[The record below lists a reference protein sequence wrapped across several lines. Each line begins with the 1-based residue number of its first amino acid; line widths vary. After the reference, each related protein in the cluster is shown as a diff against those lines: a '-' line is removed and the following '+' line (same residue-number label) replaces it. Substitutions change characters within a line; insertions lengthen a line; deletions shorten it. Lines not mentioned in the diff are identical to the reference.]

1 MEFVDDPNSYSMM
14 KLIKEEIDQP
24 LIIMRTFSKIYGMAG
39 LRVGYVITSPD
50 MTDHFGKSSNAW
62 NVSFI
67 GQKTAAAATKDQE
80 HVSMV
85 HDINAKEREKV
96 TKTLCNLG
104 CRVYD
109 SQANFILFKAPID
122 TMEVYTKL
130 EEQDVLIGVHVG
142 MNRVSL
148 GKPEMNEKFLKIMKE
163 ILK

>member
-1 MEFVDDPNSYSMM
+1 MSLWYTTSMQRSVR
-14 KLIKEEIDQP
+14 K
-24 LIIMRTFSKIYGMAG
+24 S
-39 LRVGYVITSPD
+39 LRLSAI
-50 MTDHFGKSSNAW
+50 
-62 NVSFI
+62 
-67 GQKTAAAATKDQE
+67 
-80 HVSMV
+80 
-85 HDINAKEREKV
+85 
-96 TKTLCNLG
+96 

>member
-1 MEFVDDPNSYSMM
+1 
-14 KLIKEEIDQP
+14 
-24 LIIMRTFSKIYGMAG
+24 
-39 LRVGYVITSPD
+39 
-50 MTDHFGKSSNAW
+50 
-62 NVSFI
+62 
-67 GQKTAAAATKDQE
+67 
-80 HVSMV
+80 MV

-96 TKTLCNLG
+96 TKALCDLG

-130 EEQDVLIGVHVG
+130 EEQDVLIGVQG

>member
-1 MEFVDDPNSYSMM
+1 
-14 KLIKEEIDQP
+14 
-24 LIIMRTFSKIYGMAG
+24 
-39 LRVGYVITSPD
+39 
-50 MTDHFGKSSNAW
+50 
-62 NVSFI
+62 
-67 GQKTAAAATKDQE
+67 
-80 HVSMV
+80 MV

-96 TKTLCNLG
+96 TKALRDLG

>member
-80 HVSMV
+80 HISMV

-96 TKTLCNLG
+96 TKLS
-104 CRVYD
+104 V
-109 SQANFILFKAPID
+109 ILAPR
-122 TMEVYTKL
+122 L
-130 EEQDVLIGVHVG
+130 
-142 MNRVSL
+142 
-148 GKPEMNEKFLKIMKE
+148 
-163 ILK
+163 